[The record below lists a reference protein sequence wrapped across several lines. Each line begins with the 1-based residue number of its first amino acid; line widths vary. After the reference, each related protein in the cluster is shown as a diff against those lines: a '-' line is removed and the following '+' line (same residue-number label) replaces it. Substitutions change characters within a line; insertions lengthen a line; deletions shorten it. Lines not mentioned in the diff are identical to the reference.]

1 MPILEIKPTPQ
12 RTQKKATVEKVVI
25 LETEPLI
32 ETPPDNFQ
40 EDFLK
45 ELNTNAMLW
54 GMLFCRHHFRI
65 PSPRFHLDILQET
78 EHNKFVAI
86 ASPRESSKSTL
97 IAFNKVAHSICFKKK
112 RFILIVSNTHK
123 KACGSLD
130 SVKKEIKENEKIR
143 TTFQIEVIK
152 DAEGDSVFR
161 HKDGFET
168 RILCKGAEQIGAV
181 RGEKFGAYRPDLII
195 VDDVEDDE
203 MVKNPE
209 RRQSLRELYDE
220 ALVPAGEKG
229 LVEIIVIGTVLHD
242 DSLLARLVSERYYPE
257 YRKMIFKALRM
268 DKTGELISLWK
279 EKWSVQDLQKLEKEK
294 PVVFAKE
301 YQNDPVS
308 GSVQRFHL
316 DDFRYWK
323 IENLNYVLF
332 DAEGGVVA
340 RGKLSECKA
349 AIACDL
355 AWEEKKESDFAVIMP
370 AFLTPQSDILVEN
383 YIWKQGLRPNEIEEI
398 LFSMEERL
406 RSLTG
411 TPVPIGFEK
420 AMYEK
425 VAKWLLLQTQRKRNH
440 FLWLKDLVWDSD
452 KITRIETRLQ
462 PRYAQKTIYH
472 KQGMGDLEHQLLRF
486 PSATHDDLAD
496 ALQGLCQLL
505 TYPKIGKTPEIEDDK
520 FARLRNFAIMS
531 KHHRLN
537 LHRDPF
543 VFGKKTKTVKIPAQ
557 ISVLG

>member
-1 MPILEIKPTPQ
+1 MPVLDIT
-12 RTQKKATVEKVVI
+12 TQDEQK
-25 LETEPLI
+25 
-32 ETPPDNFQ
+32 Q
-40 EDFLK
+40 FLK
-45 ELNTNAMLW
+45 DLEYNAMLW
-54 GMLFCRHHFRI
+54 GMLFCSHHFRI
-65 PSPRFHLDILQET
+65 PSPRFHLDILQAT
-78 EHNKFVAI
+78 EDNKFIAI

-112 RFILIVSNTHK
+112 RFILIVSNTYK

-130 SVKKEIKENEKIR
+130 SVKKEFKDNDKIKKV
-143 TTFQIEVIK
+143 FKVEVSK
-152 DAEGDSVFR
+152 DAEGDSVFK

-203 MVKNPE
+203 MVKSPE

-229 LVEIIVIGTVLHD
+229 RVEIIVIGTVLHD
-242 DSLLARLVSERYYPE
+242 DSLLARLVSQQYYPE
-257 YRKMIFKALRM
+257 YKKMVFKALRTTK
-268 DKTGELISLWK
+268 DGSLISLWK

-294 PVVFAKE
+294 PLVFAKE

-308 GSVQRFHL
+308 GSVQRFHM

-323 IENLNYVLF
+323 IDNLQYVLF
-332 DAEGGVVA
+332 DKDGTIVA
-340 RGKLSECKA
+340 KGKLSECKA

-355 AWEEKKESDFAVIMP
+355 AWEERKENDYAVIMP

-383 YIWKQGLRPNEIEEI
+383 YIWKQGMRPNEIEEI
-398 LFSMEERL
+398 LFSMEDRL
-406 RSLTG
+406 HKLTESQ
-411 TPVPIGFEK
+411 VFIGFEK
-420 AMYEK
+420 AMLEK
-425 VAKWLLLQTQRKRNH
+425 VTKWLLGQAMRQRNH
-440 FLWLKDLVWDSD
+440 YLLLKDLVWDSD

-472 KQGMGDLEHQLLRF
+472 KQGMGELEHQLLRF
-486 PSATHDDLAD
+486 PSATHDDLVD

-505 TYPKIGKTPEIEDDK
+505 TYPKRAKDDLMEDDK
-520 FARLRNFAIMS
+520 FARLRNFAIMK
-531 KHHRLN
+531 KHQRLHN
-537 LHRDPF
+537 YKEPY
-543 VFGKKTKTVKIPAQ
+543 VFGKKTNTVEIPAK
-557 ISVLG
+557 ISVIG